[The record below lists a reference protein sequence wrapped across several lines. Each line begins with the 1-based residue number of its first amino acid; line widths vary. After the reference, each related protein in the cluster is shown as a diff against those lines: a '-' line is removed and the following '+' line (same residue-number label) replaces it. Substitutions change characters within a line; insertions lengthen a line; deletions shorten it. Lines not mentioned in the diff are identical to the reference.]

1 MRTNLTDALMAD
13 LEKLILNM
21 EPGEKLPTENEL
33 TERYGVGRSTIR
45 EVLKV
50 LSYKKLIV
58 RRNEGT
64 FVAEKISDC
73 LVDPLNLII
82 NMSISNVEELI
93 ELRELLEV
101 MILKLA
107 VRRATDEDIANLER
121 SNWLITEPGL
131 TPVQQQERDFDFHNE
146 LAKCAKNSMIAE
158 LLKSARQVII
168 QNIEDT
174 PPFPTALEDEG
185 LELHRQ
191 IICAIKNRDEDAAI
205 RLMEEYLLAMDN
217 HP

>member
-107 VRRATDEDIANLER
+107 VRRATDEDIASLER